1 MDQVLVEEID
11 YGDED
16 SVKQATDLL
25 LQKELASEVGDYKMS
40 LQINQNCSHCPILVI
55 QQVIQ
60 EHNVEQEIIQAE
72 DDFKIIE
79 HADIAM
85 DDNLGPYFCWS
96 QRYQTLLNSQCVSP
110 WWKKWWRPRRSH
122 WPQQTVRLSG

>member
-1 MDQVLVEEID
+1 MSLIDQYVNQVLVEEID

-25 LQKELASEVGDYKMS
+25 LQKELVSEVGGWSREELRKQ
-40 LQINQNCSHCPILVI
+40 LFNLIL

-60 EHNVEQEIIQAE
+60 EHNVEQEIITAE
-72 DDFKIIE
+72 DEFKIIE

-85 DDNLGPYFCWS
+85 DDNLGTKP
-96 QRYQTLLNSQCVSP
+96 
-110 WWKKWWRPRRSH
+110 SH
-122 WPQQTVRLSG
+122 TGYNY

>member
-1 MDQVLVEEID
+1 MGGVQLTESLRLDLIMFCFFSQSILKCSVQVLVEEID
-11 YGDED
+11 YEDED

-25 LQKELASEVGDYKMS
+25 LQKELTVAQEVTRTRRSRRNGRGTQVIS
-40 LQINQNCSHCPILVI
+40 PIV
-55 QQVIQ
+55 QVIQ

-85 DDNLGPYFCWS
+85 DENLGIAKTTHL
-96 QRYQTLLNSQCVSP
+96 RNLIYQ
-110 WWKKWWRPRRSH
+110 H
-122 WPQQTVRLSG
+122 

>member
-25 LQKELASEVGDYKMS
+25 LQKELASEVDLLISSK
-40 LQINQNCSHCPILVI
+40 INFKHCLILVI

-85 DDNLGPYFCWS
+85 DDNLGN
-96 QRYQTLLNSQCVSP
+96 TLFWVNKYCSTNANGLF
-110 WWKKWWRPRRSH
+110 
-122 WPQQTVRLSG
+122 LSV

>member
-1 MDQVLVEEID
+1 MSRIDKYVYQVLVEEID

-25 LQKELASEVGDYKMS
+25 LQKELVSEVGGLS
-40 LQINQNCSHCPILVI
+40 TEELNIQVFNFIL

-60 EHNVEQEIIQAE
+60 EHNVEQEIITAE
-72 DDFKIIE
+72 DEFKIIE

-85 DDNLGPYFCWS
+85 DDNLGTFDLD
-96 QRYQTLLNSQCVSP
+96 TLVPIVS
-110 WWKKWWRPRRSH
+110 
-122 WPQQTVRLSG
+122 